1 MTLDIDCLADETEI
15 FDFDLL
21 GALSPELEHHTE
33 GPSSADQTVVK
44 VNVNKRRSTSTE
56 RESNTKK
63 TRRFK
68 KGLSVKEALKAYDQK
83 PNMSRRRPTNVLVAF
98 PVFDKCD
105 SLLYFPTSL
114 IRHFNSA
121 DIKCAS
127 KLMHKYV
134 DKSCV
139 FTFNC
144 SSFPEIN
151 HVNYLG
157 MMDIAGDLEPDR
169 IMCVHSTKVVENQIK
184 ATIYMK
190 ITDLQPLYNTV
201 DALKG
206 ANVAKM
212 GLYRERAKRFQTF
225 ADDAASHSEEL
236 QQQLIS
242 YSYAEEGVL
251 LYIRL
256 DLALTLDCRRG
267 KIVKVDHVFQLTSV
281 QEAV

>member
-1 MTLDIDCLADETEI
+1 
-15 FDFDLL
+15 
-21 GALSPELEHHTE
+21 
-33 GPSSADQTVVK
+33 
-44 VNVNKRRSTSTE
+44 
-56 RESNTKK
+56 
-63 TRRFK
+63 
-68 KGLSVKEALKAYDQK
+68 
-83 PNMSRRRPTNVLVAF
+83 
-98 PVFDKCD
+98 
-105 SLLYFPTSL
+105 
-114 IRHFNSA
+114 
-121 DIKCAS
+121 
-127 KLMHKYV
+127 
-134 DKSCV
+134 
-139 FTFNC
+139 
-144 SSFPEIN
+144 
-151 HVNYLG
+151 
-157 MMDIAGDLEPDR
+157 MDIAGDLEPDR

>member
-1 MTLDIDCLADETEI
+1 M
-15 FDFDLL
+15 
-21 GALSPELEHHTE
+21 
-33 GPSSADQTVVK
+33 
-44 VNVNKRRSTSTE
+44 
-56 RESNTKK
+56 
-63 TRRFK
+63 
-68 KGLSVKEALKAYDQK
+68 
-83 PNMSRRRPTNVLVAF
+83 
-98 PVFDKCD
+98 
-105 SLLYFPTSL
+105 
-114 IRHFNSA
+114 
-121 DIKCAS
+121 
-127 KLMHKYV
+127 
-134 DKSCV
+134 
-139 FTFNC
+139 
-144 SSFPEIN
+144 
-151 HVNYLG
+151 NYLG

-201 DALKG
+201 HALKD

-225 ADDAASHSEEL
+225 ADDAASHSEAL

-256 DLALTLDCRRG
+256 DLTLTLDCHRG

>member
-1 MTLDIDCLADETEI
+1 LG
-15 FDFDLL
+15 LL
-21 GALSPELEHHTE
+21 YAL
-33 GPSSADQTVVK
+33 GPNAANQSVEKIS
-44 VNVNKRRSTSTE
+44 VNKRRNTGK
-56 RESNTKK
+56 ESDRNVKK

-68 KGLSVKEALKAYDQK
+68 KGLSVKEALKAHDQK

-114 IRHFNSA
+114 IRYFNAA
-121 DIKCAS
+121 DVKCAS
-127 KLMHKYV
+127 RLMHKHV
-134 DKSCV
+134 DKSCT

-190 ITDLQPLYNTV
+190 ITDLQPLFNTV
-201 DALKG
+201 HALKD

-212 GLYRERAKRFQTF
+212 GLYRDRAKRFQTF

-256 DLALTLDCRRG
+256 DLVLTLDSQRG
-267 KIVKVDHVFQLTSV
+267 KIMKVDHVFQLTSV